1 MMQAV
6 IKKFLV
12 ARLLQAGLVAIVVGA
27 LCFILM
33 RVLPGDPAMR
43 IAAGRYGPDAR
54 IADAAERVRLELGL
68 DRPIAVQFIEWLG
81 SLAQFDLG
89 HSLVT
94 GSPVAHELQVQLG
107 ASVWLAAATLLLS
120 LLIGPIVGL
129 FGGLQPGGTADRI
142 GLLGA
147 VVFRAVPPFVLG
159 LILMLVF
166 SRQLGWLPPAGFG
179 SPREILLPALTLA
192 LGLAA
197 MSSRVTRNAVAAVA
211 RAPYFAFARY
221 KGLPEPIVV
230 TRHGLRNAAIPVVSY
245 LGLQAIYLIEG
256 VVVVES
262 LFAYPGI
269 GHALVHAIVERDV
282 PMVQGTA
289 LMMGLMFVAI
299 GAIADGLTLWLDPR
313 VGRTA

>member
-1 MMQAV
+1 MTQV
-6 IKKFLV
+6 VLRNFLL
-12 ARLLQAGLVAIVVGA
+12 ARLLQAGIVAVVVGA

-33 RVLPGDPAMR
+33 RVLPGDAAMR

-54 IADAAERVRLELGL
+54 IAEAAERVRLELGL
-68 DRPIAVQFIEWLG
+68 DRPLSVQFLEWLG
-81 SLAQFDLG
+81 NLLRFDLG

-94 GSPVAHELQVQLG
+94 GGAVAHELQVQLG
-107 ASVWLAAATLLLS
+107 ASVWLAAAALALS

-129 FGGLQPGGTADRI
+129 FAGLKPGGAADRV
-142 GLLGA
+142 GLFGA
-147 VVFRAVPPFVLG
+147 VVFRAIPPFVLG
-159 LILMLVF
+159 LLLMLVF
-166 SRQLGWLPPAGFG
+166 SKQLGWLPPAGFG

-211 RAPYFAFARY
+211 GAPYFAFARY
-221 KGLPEPIVV
+221 KGLPESVV
-230 TRHGLRNAAIPVVSY
+230 VRRHGLRNAAIPVVSY

-269 GHALVHAIVERDV
+269 GHALVHAIVERDI

-289 LMMGLMFVAI
+289 LVMGLMFVVI
-299 GAIADGLTLWLDPR
+299 GAIVDLVTLWLDPR

>member
-1 MMQAV
+1 MRN
-6 IKKFLV
+6 FLL
-12 ARLLQAGLVAIVVGA
+12 ARLLQAGIVAIVVGA
-27 LCFILM
+27 LCFVLM
-33 RVLPGDPAMR
+33 RVLPGDAAMR

-54 IADAAERVRLELGL
+54 IAEAAEKVRLELGL
-68 DRPIAVQFIEWLG
+68 DRPIATQFLEWLG
-81 SLAQFDLG
+81 NLLRLDFG

-94 GSPVAHELQVQLG
+94 GGTVVHELQVQLG
-107 ASVWLAAATLLLS
+107 ASVWLAAAALLLS
-120 LLIGPIVGL
+120 LVIGPIIGL
-129 FGGLQPGGTADRI
+129 FSGLRPGGVADRM
-142 GLLGA
+142 GLIGA
-147 VVFRAVPPFVLG
+147 VTFRAIPPFVLG

-166 SRQLGWLPPAGFG
+166 SKQLGWLPPAGFG

-221 KGLPEPIVV
+221 KGLPEAVV
-230 TRHGLRNAAIPVVSY
+230 VRRHGLRNAAIPVISY

-269 GHALVHAIVERDV
+269 GHALVHAIVERDI

-289 LMMGLMFVAI
+289 LVMGLMFVAI
-299 GAIADGLTLWLDPR
+299 SAFVDLLSLWLDPR
-313 VGRTA
+313 QRRPA

>member
-1 MMQAV
+1 MRN
-6 IKKFLV
+6 FLL
-12 ARLLQAGLVAIVVGA
+12 ARLLQAGVVAVVVGA
-27 LCFILM
+27 LCFVLM
-33 RVLPGDPAMR
+33 RVLPGDAAMR

-54 IADAAERVRLELGL
+54 IAEAAEKVRLELGL
-68 DRPIAVQFIEWLG
+68 DRPVAVQLLEWLG
-81 SLAQFDLG
+81 SLLRFDLG

-94 GSPVAHELQVQLG
+94 GGSVAHELQVQLG
-107 ASVWLAAATLLLS
+107 ATLWLAAAALALS
-120 LLIGPIVGL
+120 LLIGPIVGI
-129 FGGLQPGGTADRI
+129 FSGLNPGEAVDRM
-142 GLLGA
+142 GLAGA

-166 SRQLGWLPPAGFG
+166 SKQLGWLPPAGFG

-197 MSSRVTRNAVAAVA
+197 MSSRVTRNSVAAVA

-221 KGLPEPIVV
+221 KGLPEAVV
-230 TRHGLRNAAIPVVSY
+230 VRRHGLRNAAIPVVSY
-245 LGLQAIYLIEG
+245 LGLQAIYLVEG

-269 GHALVHAIVERDV
+269 GHALVHAIVERDI

-289 LMMGLMFVAI
+289 LVMGLMFVVI
-299 GAIADGLTLWLDPR
+299 GAVVDLLTLWLDPR
-313 VGRTA
+313 LGRNA

>member
-1 MMQAV
+1 MTGAV
-6 IKKFLV
+6 IKNFLV

-27 LCFILM
+27 LCFVLM

-54 IADAAERVRLELGL
+54 IADAAEKVRLELGL

-81 SLAQFDLG
+81 NLVQFDLG

-94 GSPVAHELQVQLG
+94 GSSVAHELQVQLG
-107 ASVWLAAATLLLS
+107 ASVWLAAAALMLS
-120 LLIGPIVGL
+120 LLIGPTIGL
-129 FGGLQPGGTADRI
+129 FGGLKPGGAADRI
-142 GLLGA
+142 GLMGA

-192 LGLAA
+192 LGLGA

-211 RAPYFAFARY
+211 KAPYFAFARY
-221 KGLPEPIVV
+221 KGLPEAVV
-230 TRHGLRNAAIPVVSY
+230 VRRHGLRNAAIPVVSY

-269 GHALVHAIVERDV
+269 GHALVHAIVERDI

-289 LMMGLMFVAI
+289 LVMGLMFVAI
-299 GAIADGLTLWLDPR
+299 GAIVDGLTLWLDPR

>member
-1 MMQAV
+1 MRERPV
-6 IKKFLV
+6 RNFLL
-12 ARLLQAGLVAIVVGA
+12 ARLLQAGIVAIVVGA
-27 LCFILM
+27 LCFVLM
-33 RVLPGDPAMR
+33 RVLPGDAAMR

-54 IADAAERVRLELGL
+54 IAEAAEKVRLELGL
-68 DRPIAVQFIEWLG
+68 DRPITTQFLEWLG
-81 SLAQFDLG
+81 NLLRLDFG

-94 GSPVAHELQVQLG
+94 GGTVVHELQVQLG
-107 ASVWLAAATLLLS
+107 ASVWLAAAALLLS
-120 LLIGPIVGL
+120 LVIGPVVGL
-129 FGGLQPGGTADRI
+129 FSGLKPGGVADRM
-142 GLLGA
+142 GLIGA
-147 VVFRAVPPFVLG
+147 VTFRAIPPFVLG

-166 SRQLGWLPPAGFG
+166 SKQLGWLPPAGFG
-179 SPREILLPALTLA
+179 TPREILLPALTLA

-221 KGLPEPIVV
+221 KGLPEAVV
-230 TRHGLRNAAIPVVSY
+230 VRRHGLRNAAIPVVSY

-269 GHALVHAIVERDV
+269 GHALVHAIVERDI

-289 LMMGLMFVAI
+289 LVMGLMFVAI
-299 GAIADGLTLWLDPR
+299 SAVVDLLSLWLDPR
-313 VGRTA
+313 QRRPA

>member
-1 MMQAV
+1 MMRAV

-33 RVLPGDPAMR
+33 RMLPGDPAMR

-107 ASVWLAAATLLLS
+107 ASVWLAAAALLLS

-299 GAIADGLTLWLDPR
+299 GAIVDGLTLWLDPR